1 MKNLFRKRIPLPGWL
16 FVAAMAIF
24 GEVMLHLWT
33 TDSIVPGRFAA
44 VAVLALAFGALLA
57 LLTSFIPGRAQKWVA
72 VVLSLALAVLY
83 LAEYFMIDAY
93 KNYMS
98 LSTMFARAGD
108 VMGGFTDTV
117 ITLLSQNVWRICL
130 MLLPVLLFAVVAE
143 GRNVTWKL
151 RGILAGAAAVLYL
164 LGFGIVH
171 AVGTDVDRLDK
182 AYNFDSAVRSFGLH
196 VGLGLDMV
204 RGSGSGD
211 TEPEFVT
218 IQQTTPPT
226 EATEAPMETAATEA
240 TEAAEP
246 TEPPVVYEAHAFDL
260 DYAALAES
268 AVNPNVASIHSYVA
282 SLEPAMENEYTGLF
296 EGKNLIFITAEA
308 FSAEV
313 IDPER
318 TPTLYRLATEGIRF
332 TDYYQPVWGG
342 STTTGEFTNLVG
354 LVPIGGGSSMLEVT
368 DQDMF
373 LLMGKQLQ
381 KLGYSATGYH
391 NHTFTYYS
399 REKTHTH
406 LGLDEFIAVGN
417 GMEEGITLTSPESD
431 LEMIDFTLPKHL
443 GDEPFYLYY
452 MTMSGHATYFLDGHA
467 MARKNYDVV
476 KDLPYSE
483 TVKCY
488 LAANM
493 ELEYALESMVRQL
506 EEAGLAEDTVIV
518 LATDHYPY
526 GLERSDAWGNQK
538 DYLAELYGQS
548 VTDNMVRDHSALIIW
563 SGSIEDMDIVV
574 DTPVYSLDI
583 LPTLSNL
590 FGLEYDSRLL
600 VGRDVFSDDQ
610 PLVLWPTYSW
620 KTDKGSFD
628 SSTGLFTPVDGE
640 EVDEEYVAYIKDLV
654 ANKMTFSK
662 AVQNNDYYDELLAI
676 LEAE

>member
-1 MKNLFRKRIPLPGWL
+1 MKDLFRKRIPLPGWL

-57 LLTSFIPGRAQKWVA
+57 LLISFVPGKAQKWVA
-72 VVLSLALAVLY
+72 VILSLVLAVLY

-108 VMGGFTDTV
+108 VMGGFADTV

-130 MLLPVLLFAVVAE
+130 MLLPVLLFAVFAE
-143 GRNVTWKL
+143 GRKVTWKL

-164 LGFGIVH
+164 LGFGIVY

-204 RGSGSGD
+204 RASGSGD
-211 TEPEFVT
+211 AEPEFVT
-218 IQQTTPPT
+218 IQQTTQPTEATQAPMETATT
-226 EATEAPMETAATEA
+226 EATEAT
-240 TEAAEP
+240 EP

-268 AVNPNVASIHSYVA
+268 AVNPNVASIHRYVA
-282 SLEPAMENEYTGLF
+282 SLGPAMENEYTGLF

-318 TPTLYRLATEGIRF
+318 TPTLYRLATEGIQF

-368 DQDMF
+368 EQDMF

-452 MTMSGHATYFLDGHA
+452 MTMSGHATYFQKGHA

-506 EEAGLAEDTVIV
+506 EEAGIADDTVIV

-548 VTDNMVRDHSALIIW
+548 ITDNMVRDHSALIIW

-620 KTDKGSFD
+620 KTDKGSFN
-628 SSTGLFTPVDGE
+628 STTGLFTPVDGE

-662 AVQNNDYYDELLAI
+662 AVQNYDYYDELLAI